1 MNKTKL
7 GINEYLFVALI
18 FTGAIW
24 GIAPML
30 GLILFAAVVEK
41 SEVINAGSRLALII
55 KAGFILVQSCLNF
68 IEDIVRTFA
77 DDASGFY
84 RVMNKIDY
92 FLDAALLC
100 TLIVFIII
108 NGIKGLGANKPAATS
123 VQPQAPVQPQAQ
135 APVQPV
141 QAAASVQPVQAAAPQ
156 AQAPVQAAPGVC
168 PKCGKTVAPGTTFCA
183 GCGTKIQ

>member
-18 FTGAIW
+18 FVGAIW
-24 GIAPML
+24 GVTPML
-30 GLILFAAVVEK
+30 GLMLFAAVVEK
-41 SEVINAGSRLALII
+41 SEIINAGSRMALII
-55 KAGFILVQSCLNF
+55 KAGFLLVQSCLNF
-68 IEDIVRTFA
+68 IEEIVRTFA

-108 NGIKGLGANKPAATS
+108 NGVKGLGANKPAATY
-123 VQPQAPVQPQAQ
+123 VQPQ

-141 QAAASVQPVQAAAPQ
+141 QAAAPQ
-156 AQAPVQAAPGVC
+156 AGATVC
-168 PKCGKTVAPGTTFCA
+168 PKCGNNVAPGTTFCA
-183 GCGTKIQ
+183 ACGTKIQ

>member
-24 GIAPML
+24 GITPML

-141 QAAASVQPVQAAAPQ
+141 QAAASP

>member
-18 FTGAIW
+18 FLGAIW
-24 GIAPML
+24 GVTPLL

-41 SEVINAGSRLALII
+41 SEVINAGSRMALLI
-55 KAGFILVQSCLNF
+55 KACFLLVQSCLNF
-68 IEDIVRTFA
+68 IEEIVRTFA

-100 TLIVFIII
+100 TLIVFVII
-108 NGIKGLGANKPAATS
+108 NAIKGFGANKPAATYAAP
-123 VQPQAPVQPQAQ
+123 QMQAPVQQAAPQMQ
-135 APVQPV
+135 APVQ
-141 QAAASVQPVQAAAPQ
+141 
-156 AQAPVQAAPGVC
+156 QAAPAQAGTVC
-168 PKCGKTVAPGTTFCA
+168 PNCGKTVAAGTTFCA

>member
-18 FTGAIW
+18 FLGAIW
-24 GIAPML
+24 GVTPLL

-41 SEVINAGSRLALII
+41 SEVINAGSRMALLI
-55 KAGFILVQSCLNF
+55 KACFLLVQSCLNF
-68 IEDIVRTFA
+68 IEEIVRTFA

-100 TLIVFIII
+100 TLIVFVII
-108 NGIKGLGANKPAATS
+108 NAIKGFGANKPVATY
-123 VQPQAPVQPQAQ
+123 
-135 APVQPV
+135 
-141 QAAASVQPVQAAAPQ
+141 AAPQ
-156 AQAPVQAAPGVC
+156 AQAPVQQAAPQMQAPVQQAAPAQAGTVC
-168 PKCGKTVAPGTTFCA
+168 PNCGKTVAAGTTFCA

>member
-18 FTGAIW
+18 FVGAIW
-24 GIAPML
+24 GVTPML

-41 SEVINAGSRLALII
+41 SEVINAGSRMALLI
-55 KAGFILVQSCLNF
+55 KVCFLLVQSCLNF
-68 IEDIVRTFA
+68 IEEIVRTFA

-100 TLIVFIII
+100 TLIVFVVI
-108 NGIKGLGANKPAATS
+108 NGLKGLGANKPATTYVA
-123 VQPQAPVQPQAQ
+123 PQAQ
-135 APVQPV
+135 APVQ
-141 QAAASVQPVQAAAPQ
+141 QAAPQAQAPAQAAAPQ
-156 AQAPVQAAPGVC
+156 AQAGTTVC
-168 PKCGKTVAPGTTFCA
+168 PNCGKTVAAGTTFCA

>member
-18 FTGAIW
+18 FVGAIW
-24 GIAPML
+24 GVTPML

-41 SEVINAGSRLALII
+41 SEVINAGSRMALLI
-55 KAGFILVQSCLNF
+55 KACFLLVQSCLNF
-68 IEDIVRTFA
+68 IEEIVRTFA

-100 TLIVFIII
+100 TLIVFVII
-108 NGIKGLGANKPAATS
+108 NGLKGLGANKPAATY
-123 VQPQAPVQPQAQ
+123 
-135 APVQPV
+135 
-141 QAAASVQPVQAAAPQ
+141 AAPQ
-156 AQAPVQAAPGVC
+156 AQAPVQQAAPQAQAPAQAAAPQAQAGTTVC
-168 PKCGKTVAPGTTFCA
+168 PNCGKTVAAGTTFCA

>member
-18 FTGAIW
+18 FVGAIW
-24 GIAPML
+24 GVTPML
-30 GLILFAAVVEK
+30 GLMLFAAVVEK
-41 SEVINAGSRLALII
+41 SEIINAGSRMALII
-55 KAGFILVQSCLNF
+55 KAGFLLVQSCLNF
-68 IEDIVRTFA
+68 IEEIVRTFA

-108 NGIKGLGANKPAATS
+108 NGVKGLGANKPAATY
-123 VQPQAPVQPQAQ
+123 VQPQAP
-135 APVQPV
+135 
-141 QAAASVQPVQAAAPQ
+141 VQPVQAAAPQ
-156 AQAPVQAAPGVC
+156 AQAPAAAPQAGATVC
-168 PKCGKTVAPGTTFCA
+168 PKCGNNVAPGTTFCA
-183 GCGTKIQ
+183 ACGTKIQ

>member
-18 FTGAIW
+18 FVGALW
-24 GIAPML
+24 GVTPML

-41 SEVINAGSRLALII
+41 SEVINAGSRMALII
-55 KAGFILVQSCLNF
+55 KVGFLLVQSCFNF
-68 IEDIVRTFA
+68 IEEIVRTFA

-100 TLIVFIII
+100 TLIVFVII
-108 NGIKGLGANKPAATS
+108 NGLKGFGANKPAVTYA
-123 VQPQAPVQPQAQ
+123 AP
-135 APVQPV
+135 
-141 QAAASVQPVQAAAPQ
+141 QAAAPQNAAPAQAAAPQ
-156 AQAPVQAAPGVC
+156 AAQTAAPAQAAAGVC
-168 PKCGKTVAPGTTFCA
+168 PKCGNNVNPGTTFCA
-183 GCGTKIQ
+183 ACGTKIQ

>member
-18 FTGAIW
+18 FVGAIW
-24 GIAPML
+24 GVTPML
-30 GLILFAAVVEK
+30 GLMLFAAVVEK
-41 SEVINAGSRLALII
+41 SEIINAGSRMALII
-55 KAGFILVQSCLNF
+55 KVGFLLVQSCLNF
-68 IEDIVRTFA
+68 IEEIVRTFA

-100 TLIVFIII
+100 TLIVFVVI
-108 NGIKGLGANKPAATS
+108 NGIKGLGANKPAVTY
-123 VQPQAPVQPQAQ
+123 
-135 APVQPV
+135 
-141 QAAASVQPVQAAAPQ
+141 AAPQ
-156 AQAPVQAAPGVC
+156 AQAGTTVC
-168 PKCGKTVAPGTTFCA
+168 PNCGKTVAAGTTFCA

>member
-18 FTGAIW
+18 FVGAIW
-24 GIAPML
+24 GVTPML
-30 GLILFAAVVEK
+30 GLMLFAAVVEK
-41 SEVINAGSRLALII
+41 SEIINAGSRMALII
-55 KAGFILVQSCLNF
+55 KVGFLLVQSCLNF
-68 IEDIVRTFA
+68 IEEIVRTFA

-108 NGIKGLGANKPAATS
+108 NGVKGLGANKPAATY
-123 VQPQAPVQPQAQ
+123 VQPQAP
-135 APVQPV
+135 
-141 QAAASVQPVQAAAPQ
+141 VQPVQAAAPQ
-156 AQAPVQAAPGVC
+156 AQAPAAAPQAGATVC
-168 PKCGKTVAPGTTFCA
+168 PKCGNNIAPGTTFCA
-183 GCGTKIQ
+183 ACGTRIQ